1 VAGGAKHPLPS
12 SARRFELGRSQTRTR
27 HVLAPRAWR
36 DTPTRIGKP
45 WKSAGFR
52 CCAGV
57 TRDRLVQLGRGGSDI
72 VLRSGRNY
80 CLHHTAVR
88 HGGPAAAPVMG
99 PANRANLL
107 ARRRRKGHEKLSPP
121 WSVAELGSAA
131 VGHAAL
137 TPAASPIFRDMLR
150 GAVPLPRFAGQDKET
165 E

>member
-1 VAGGAKHPLPS
+1 VTSCCDRAEIIAYI
-12 SARRFELGRSQTRTR
+12 TRPCGM
-27 HVLAPRAWR
+27 AAQPR
-36 DTPTRIGKP
+36 P
-45 WKSAGFR
+45 
-52 CCAGV
+52 
-57 TRDRLVQLGRGGSDI
+57 
-72 VLRSGRNY
+72 
-80 CLHHTAVR
+80 
-88 HGGPAAAPVMG
+88 PVMG